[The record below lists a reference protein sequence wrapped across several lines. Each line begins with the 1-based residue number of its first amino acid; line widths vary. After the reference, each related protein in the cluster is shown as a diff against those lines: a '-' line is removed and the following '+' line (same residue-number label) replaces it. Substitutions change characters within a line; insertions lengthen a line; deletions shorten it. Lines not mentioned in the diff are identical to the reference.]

1 MTIDS
6 GSEASFDE
14 SPTKEP
20 SGRRQTA
27 REKKAVKYGLNSD
40 TEGSDEE
47 VEFVPV
53 VTEDKVSETGGE
65 SEVSWPS
72 EAESEEEKEKAKKQK
87 EVKGK
92 SGDKKGVK
100 AGTKRK
106 SVELKK
112 AAAKRPTAKKARKAR
127 KNDESESDFSIDD

>member
-1 MTIDS
+1 
-6 GSEASFDE
+6 
-14 SPTKEP
+14 
-20 SGRRQTA
+20 
-27 REKKAVKYGLNSD
+27 
-40 TEGSDEE
+40 